1 MFLLFPFLL
10 PRIGFWWTLAASV
23 VLTVMCFVAFA
34 EVVKRFGIVLW

>member
-23 VLTVMCFVAFA
+23 VLTVVCFVAFA
-34 EVVKRFGIVLW
+34 AVVKRFGIVLW